1 MTLYEKQIDLD
12 HEKKLMEAIE
22 RKFDFT
28 LVKLPMKYNLDALA
42 FKAGNAKCFFEFK
55 KRSHISKRYPTAFV
69 SLEKV
74 MAANRISKT
83 TGLTCWLC
91 VKWLDKVGVVKFDSH
106 FEIGMGGRYDRN
118 DPNDINIMAHYPIK
132 GFTMLSLDLN

>member
-1 MTLYEKQIDLD
+1 MYEKQIDLD

-55 KRSHISKRYPTAFV
+55 NRSHISKRYPTAFV

-74 MAANRISKT
+74 MASFSRLSSLLICDCKRILRSSVFCSVV
-83 TGLTCWLC
+83 LMESRCCW
-91 VKWLDKVGVVKFDSH
+91 S
-106 FEIGMGGRYDRN
+106 
-118 DPNDINIMAHYPIK
+118 
-132 GFTMLSLDLN
+132 